1 MTGFAAVAPKA
12 SDAITAIAISF
23 LFILSLMVSLF
34 FCTNIVIFADKQTLA
49 SMFISSSEFKQQ
61 FIPVNGIVNARD
73 LGGYIM
79 QDGRRLR
86 DGAFIRAAHLAD
98 ATDAD
103 LEHLSSIPIA
113 KVIDFR
119 KDIEMNGKTDRLVP
133 GAEYIRLE
141 IDASGKIV
149 SQATE
154 DEKKLFT
161 GNKQF
166 DVKKFM
172 VMAAFNPM
180 AQRIAQLMYPNL
192 TNDPECQKQ
201 FSLFF
206 RLILE
211 TENGAILYHCT
222 QGKDRA
228 GVGVMLVLSALGVSR
243 DTIMED
249 YLLTNTYLA
258 PAVER
263 VVAQARRY
271 SDDPDLEFAVRAFEA
286 ASEQYMRN
294 AWDSIDR
301 NYGSTEAYLENK
313 LAIGERETAIL
324 REKYLL

>member
-1 MTGFAAVAPKA
+1 MR
-12 SDAITAIAISF
+12 IS
-23 LFILSLMVSLF
+23 
-34 FCTNIVIFADKQTLA
+34 T
-49 SMFISSSEFKQQ
+49 SELKQQ

-79 QDGRRLR
+79 QDGRKLR

-98 ATDAD
+98 ATDDD
-103 LEHLSSIPIA
+103 LQYLSSIPTT

-119 KDIEMNGKTDRLVP
+119 KDIEMNGKTDRMVP

-154 DEKKLFT
+154 DEKRLFT

-192 TNDPECQKQ
+192 TNDPECREQ
-201 FSLFF
+201 FRQFF

-211 TENGAILYHCT
+211 TTHGAILYHCT
-222 QGKDRA
+222 QGKDRTGFA
-228 GVGVMLVLSALGVSR
+228 SALILAALGADR
-243 DTIMED
+243 DTIVADFDATNRVYEED
-249 YLLTNTYLA
+249 VRQCCQNVRLMGGKEIEIATVKSFLGANTDNFIKA
-258 PAVER
+258 
-263 VVAQARRY
+263 
-271 SDDPDLEFAVRAFEA
+271 LE
-286 ASEQYMRN
+286 
-294 AWDSIDR
+294 SIDR
-301 NYGSTEAYLENK
+301 EFGTMEAYLK
-313 LAIGERETAIL
+313 GPIGLTDQDILTL
-324 REKYLL
+324 RERYLEK

>member
-1 MTGFAAVAPKA
+1 MR
-12 SDAITAIAISF
+12 IS
-23 LFILSLMVSLF
+23 
-34 FCTNIVIFADKQTLA
+34 T
-49 SMFISSSEFKQQ
+49 SELKQQ

-79 QDGRRLR
+79 QDGRKLR

-98 ATDAD
+98 ATDDD
-103 LEHLSSIPIA
+103 LQYLSSIPTA

-119 KDIEMNGKTDRLVP
+119 KDIEMNGKTDRMVP

-154 DEKKLFT
+154 DEKRLFT

-192 TNDPECQKQ
+192 TNDPKCREQ
-201 FSLFF
+201 FRQFF

-211 TENGAILYHCT
+211 TKHGAILYHCT
-222 QGKDRA
+222 QGKDRTGFA
-228 GVGVMLVLSALGVSR
+228 SALILAALGADR
-243 DTIMED
+243 DTIVADFDATNRVYEED
-249 YLLTNTYLA
+249 VRQCCQNVRLMGGKEIEIATVKSFLGANTDNFIKA
-258 PAVER
+258 
-263 VVAQARRY
+263 
-271 SDDPDLEFAVRAFEA
+271 LE
-286 ASEQYMRN
+286 
-294 AWDSIDR
+294 SIDR
-301 NYGSTEAYLENK
+301 EFGTMEAYLK
-313 LAIGERETAIL
+313 GPIGLTDQDILTL
-324 REKYLL
+324 RERYLEK

>member
-1 MTGFAAVAPKA
+1 MR
-12 SDAITAIAISF
+12 ISNSG
-23 LFILSLMVSLF
+23 L
-34 FCTNIVIFADKQTLA
+34 
-49 SMFISSSEFKQQ
+49 EQQ
-61 FIPVNGIVNARD
+61 FIPVNGIINARD

-86 DGAFIRAAHLAD
+86 DGMLLRSAHLAD
-98 ATDAD
+98 ATDED
-103 LEHLSSIPIA
+103 LQYLSSIPIA

-119 KDIEMNGKTDRLVP
+119 KDIEMNGKTDRMVP

-222 QGKDRA
+222 QGKDRTGFA
-228 GVGVMLVLSALGVSR
+228 SALILAALGADR
-243 DTIMED
+243 DTIVADFDATNRVYEED
-249 YLLTNTYLA
+249 VRQCCQNVRLMGGKENEIATVKSFLGANTDNFIKA
-258 PAVER
+258 
-263 VVAQARRY
+263 
-271 SDDPDLEFAVRAFEA
+271 LE
-286 ASEQYMRN
+286 
-294 AWDSIDR
+294 SIDR
-301 NYGSTEAYLENK
+301 EFGTMEAYLK
-313 LAIGERETAIL
+313 GPIGLTEQDILTL
-324 REKYLL
+324 RERYLEK

>member
-1 MTGFAAVAPKA
+1 MR
-12 SDAITAIAISF
+12 IS
-23 LFILSLMVSLF
+23 
-34 FCTNIVIFADKQTLA
+34 T
-49 SMFISSSEFKQQ
+49 SELKQQ

-79 QDGRRLR
+79 QDGRKLR

-98 ATDAD
+98 ATDDD
-103 LEHLSSIPIA
+103 LQYLSSIPTA

-119 KDIEMNGKTDRLVP
+119 KDIEMNGKTDRMVP

-154 DEKKLFT
+154 DEKRLFT

-192 TNDPECQKQ
+192 TNDPECRKQ
-201 FSLFF
+201 FRQFF

-211 TENGAILYHCT
+211 TTHGAILYHCT
-222 QGKDRA
+222 QGKDRTGFA
-228 GVGVMLVLSALGVSR
+228 SALILAALGADR
-243 DTIMED
+243 DTIVADFDATNRVYEED
-249 YLLTNTYLA
+249 VRQCCQNVRRMGGKETEIATVKSFLGANTDNFIKA
-258 PAVER
+258 
-263 VVAQARRY
+263 
-271 SDDPDLEFAVRAFEA
+271 LE
-286 ASEQYMRN
+286 
-294 AWDSIDR
+294 SIDR
-301 NYGSTEAYLENK
+301 EFGSMEAYLK
-313 LAIGERETAIL
+313 GPIGLTDQDILTL
-324 REKYLL
+324 RERYLEK